1 LKIRVGL
8 PGRLLIKSGKVLLIP
23 PRCCD
28 KMIQQYEIEEEA
40 EWCKDQERL
49 ENSDYGPYIDD
60 LHGR

>member
-1 LKIRVGL
+1 LDSLVDYLLKL
-8 PGRLLIKSGKVLLIP
+8 ELTP